1 MAGGVKTKGNE
12 MPTQLD
18 EGSFREFLYPGDHP
32 RLTAIRGRGVHDYRE
47 YAANVDPFTSELV
60 AGWKP
65 LYGNDF
71 HGVTTDGEIVPDLY
85 TLRDAPP
92 GTAAPTAAMVQA
104 AKVYL
109 ASLSDA
115 QRAKAVYEA
124 VDDAHWQLWANPEF
138 MQHDNGLRLEF
149 LEPEQCEAALAV
161 MAASFSP
168 HGFEL
173 ARNCMRING
182 ILGEIVEL
190 SNVMN
195 EFSYNFSIFGT
206 PSEEEPW
213 GWQLFGH
220 HMAVNVV
227 VVGTQMVATPVFF
240 GAEPNYIDEGPFT
253 GAKIFGERIRLG
265 YEAMA
270 AMTVDQRAAAVAY
283 ESLVDPT
290 MPEGRVHP
298 GDERHLAGAF
308 QDNRVIPYE
317 GIKVTKLTEKAQEAI
332 RGIIADFV
340 AYLPEGPAEDRRR
353 EVEEHWGETR
363 FVWYGGWQPGD
374 VYYYRV
380 QSPVII
386 AELDHHCGVFL
397 DIDTPKPFHI
407 HTVMRTPNGNDYAR
421 ALVQQARAAPVD

>member
-1 MAGGVKTKGNE
+1 MSKSTLSA
-12 MPTQLD
+12 
-18 EGSFREFLYPGDHP
+18 SFREFLYPNDHP
-32 RLTAIRGRGVHDYRE
+32 RLAAIRGMDVHEYRD
-47 YAANVDPFTSELV
+47 YAANVDPFTSALV
-60 AGWKP
+60 SGWRP
-65 LYGNDF
+65 LYGSEF
-71 HGVTTDGEIVPDLY
+71 RGITVDGEIVPDLY
-85 TLRDAPP
+85 PLRQARP
-92 GTAAPTAAMVQA
+92 GTEAPTAAIVQA
-104 AKVYL
+104 ANSYL
-109 ASLSDA
+109 ATLTEA
-115 QRAKAVYEA
+115 QRTKGTYPAA
-124 VDDAHWQLWANPEF
+124 DDVHWQLWANPEF

-149 LEPEQCEAALAV
+149 LEPHQREAALGI
-161 MAASFSP
+161 MAASFSA

-182 ILGEIVEL
+182 VLGEIVDL

-195 EFSYNFSIFGT
+195 EFSYNFSVFGT
-206 PSEEEPW
+206 PSEEDPW

-220 HMAVNVV
+220 HLALNVV

-240 GAEPNYIDEGPFT
+240 GAEPNYIDEGPFA

-270 AMTVDQRAAAVAY
+270 AMTEGQREAVIAY
-283 ESLVDPT
+283 ESLVDPH

-308 QDNRVIPYE
+308 QDNRIIPYE
-317 GIKVTKLTEKAQEAI
+317 GARVTDLTTEAQEAI
-332 RGIIADFV
+332 RGIITDFL
-340 AYLPEGPAEDRRR
+340 AYLPDGPATARRA

-397 DIDTPKPFHI
+397 DIDSPKPFHI

-421 ALVQQARAAPVD
+421 ALIQQARARDSG

>member
-1 MAGGVKTKGNE
+1 MSTQHNDGG
-12 MPTQLD
+12 
-18 EGSFREFLYPGDHP
+18 FRDFLYPRDHP
-32 RLTAIRGRGVHDYRE
+32 RLTDIRGLGVYDYRD
-47 YAANVDPFTSELV
+47 YAANIDPFTSKLV

-65 LYGNDF
+65 LYCKDF
-71 HGVTTDGEIVPDLY
+71 YGVTVDGKIVPDLY
-85 TLRDAPP
+85 PLREAQPD
-92 GTAAPTAAMVQA
+92 TAAPTTAMVQA
-104 AKVYL
+104 ARRYL

-115 QRAKAVYEA
+115 QRAKATYEA
-124 VDDAHWQLWANPEF
+124 ADDVHWQLWANPEF

-149 LEPEQCEAALAV
+149 LKPDQREAALAV
-161 MAASFSP
+161 IAASFSP

-195 EFSYNFSIFGT
+195 EFSYNFAIFGA
-206 PSEEEPW
+206 PSENEPW

-240 GAEPNYIDEGPFT
+240 GAEPNYIDEGPFA

-270 AMTVDQRAAAVAY
+270 AMTDDQRGGVVGY
-283 ESLVDPT
+283 ESLVDPA
-290 MPEGRVHP
+290 MPESRVHP

-308 QDNRVIPYE
+308 QDNRIIPYE
-317 GIKVTKLTEKAQEAI
+317 GAKVTDLSDEAQEAI

-340 AYLPEGPAEDRRR
+340 AYLPDGPAAARRN
-353 EVEEHWGETR
+353 EVEEHWDETR

-374 VYYYRV
+374 TYYYRV

-397 DIDTPKPFHI
+397 DIDTPMPFHI
-407 HTVMRTPNGNDYAR
+407 HSVMRTPNGNDYAR
-421 ALVQQARAAPVD
+421 ALVNQACAPRVP